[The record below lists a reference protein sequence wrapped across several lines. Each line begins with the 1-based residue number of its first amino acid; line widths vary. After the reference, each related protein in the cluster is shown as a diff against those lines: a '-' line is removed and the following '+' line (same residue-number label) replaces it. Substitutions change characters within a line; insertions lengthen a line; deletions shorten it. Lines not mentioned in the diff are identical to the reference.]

1 MKKHLNLFFIATL
14 LVLFSA
20 LALIQ
25 RPATYYPLIEI
36 GAPIDPVTATAPN
49 TTAPNTNA
57 PNPASSADILKLTFL
72 FDAHLTLQSCESLT
86 GNVARVALAKCPSCS
101 IRQLQCVQALDAAQ
115 QAMLSDQPLAT
126 ASGRMTMGAVIFAAA
141 NLDLALS
148 ACQQAESQSAAGPQP
163 VTCYAPNIKRP
174 KPAPKPIE
182 IVQIGLSLLAF
193 LAAAFGA
200 WFACW
205 LIVKYEHLHAHLSHD
220 PTDSGP
226 QKFHAVPTPRI
237 GGIGLIA
244 GLMAAG
250 GVIMLAD
257 KLPHEREFGLLLLA
271 GIPAF
276 LGGLVEDITKKVG
289 VLERLLL
296 TMLSG
301 AVAAWLLGAV
311 LNRLDI
317 PGVDQ
322 ALLWLPFAV
331 VFTVF
336 AVGGVANAINII
348 DGYNGV
354 VAGYAFIILIPIAV
368 VAIQVSDMLI
378 FVTALSMAGALL
390 GFLRWNWPGGK
401 VFLGDGG
408 AYLVG
413 FILAELSILLVA
425 RNQNVSPW
433 FPLVLLIYPVFE
445 TFFSI
450 YRRKLVRGKSAG
462 HPDALHLHQL
472 IYLRLARVSVGSRD
486 PREITQRNSAVAK
499 YVWAGT
505 VPFILATPFLWR
517 NTQALIALALIFCGA
532 YLWLYLRLVRWRA
545 PMWMITTAGQ
555 ASSHPEQRS
564 FRR

>member
-1 MKKHLNLFFIATL
+1 MKKHLNIFFIATL

-20 LALIQ
+20 LAVIQ
-25 RPATYYPLIEI
+25 RPATYYPLMEI
-36 GAPIDPVTATAPN
+36 GASIDPVTATVPNTSAPN
-49 TTAPNTNA
+49 S
-57 PNPASSADILKLTFL
+57 ASPADILKLTFL
-72 FDAHLTLQSCESLT
+72 FDAHPTLQSCESLT
-86 GNVARVALAKCPSCS
+86 GNIARIVLAKCPSCS
-101 IRQLQCVQALDAAQ
+101 VRQLQCVQALDAAQ

-126 ASGRMTMGAVIFAAA
+126 ASGRMTVGAVIFAAA
-141 NLDLALS
+141 NPDLALG
-148 ACQQAESQSAAGPQP
+148 ACQQTEIQSAGGPQP
-163 VTCYAPNIKRP
+163 VTCYAPNTKRP

-182 IVQIGLSLLAF
+182 IAQIGLSLLAF
-193 LAAAFGA
+193 IAAAFGA

-250 GVIMLAD
+250 GVMLLAD

-276 LGGLVEDITKKVG
+276 LGGLVDDITKKVG

-368 VAIQVSDMLI
+368 VAGQVSDMLV

-390 GFLRWNWPGGK
+390 GFLKWNWPGGK
-401 VFLGDGG
+401 IFLGDGG
-408 AYLVG
+408 AYLLG

-445 TFFSI
+445 TLFSI

-499 YVWAGT
+499 YVWAGS
-505 VPFILATPFLWR
+505 VPFILATLFSWR
-517 NTQALIALALIFCGA
+517 NTPLLIGLVILFAAA
-532 YLWLYLRLVRWRA
+532 YSWLYLRLIRWKA
-545 PMWMITTAGQ
+545 PRWLISAPRLQ
-555 ASSHPEQRS
+555 APKPEA
-564 FRR
+564 